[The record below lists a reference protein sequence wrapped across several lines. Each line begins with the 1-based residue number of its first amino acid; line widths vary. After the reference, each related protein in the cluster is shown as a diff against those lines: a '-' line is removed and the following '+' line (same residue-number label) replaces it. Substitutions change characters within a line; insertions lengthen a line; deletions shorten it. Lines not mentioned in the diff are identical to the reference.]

1 MNFFMSSEMILLVSF
16 STMIIKEC
24 CHLIC
29 GGFTSVFCT
38 TNACSF
44 FFLLKT
50 DSTEKQLET
59 VNDLCL

>member
-16 STMIIKEC
+16 STMIIEEC

-44 FFLLKT
+44 FFP
-50 DSTEKQLET
+50 DNTEKQLET
-59 VNDLCL
+59 VHDLCL